1 MKKIGIIVASIL
13 VVLILLAIACSQ
25 SCKEKTEAIK
35 INDSGNKT
43 ADVTK
48 PVDGNGQTKQTPD
61 NAGKPE
67 NNGNTA
73 TDKPAEQGKPEEGD
87 PCKPVITDTSD
98 IPQTTVE
105 AYKESQMINAMKLIP
120 KETFE
125 VKTGVDF
132 SILNF
137 SNIKGLFDRMKYRQ
151 DKDADKMIR
160 YAPMLMQEAM
170 MKPLNDFERT
180 ENLLWT
186 VTNITTFTTWMA
198 GNFGANMNMIPMLTK
213 EKYKKNTIV
222 YGYNLYVAPES
233 AANPRYG
240 SYAMPLADNFAMI
253 SNSDISGLAKNSV
266 MNITE
271 KGDGMLSEQKLAQL
285 VSYLGDPEACSII
298 RNDTHYADFA
308 AKMGQQSNLPPDV
321 KEIPKEVKLL
331 QQGIK
336 ELCGYERSDKLR
348 YIGVGFYP
356 NEEYALKFMLLY
368 DEASIVKSDMMLLR
382 EFWNKPVL
390 EESER
395 WRSGTDLKETR
406 FSVKDN
412 MGFVECKVNAQL
424 PGIDVINS
432 ISVGIGQNLSLPFVK
447 Q

>member
-13 VVLILLAIACSQ
+13 IVLILLAIACSL
-25 SCKEKTEAIK
+25 SCKEKTETIK
-35 INDSGNKT
+35 INDGGNKT

-48 PVDGNGQTKQTPD
+48 PIDGNGQTKQTPD
-61 NAGKPE
+61 N
-67 NNGNTA
+67 
-73 TDKPAEQGKPEEGD
+73 TDKPEKPNDTTTSKPTEQGKPEEGD
-87 PCKPVITDTSD
+87 PCKPVITDASD
-98 IPQTTVE
+98 IPETTVE
-105 AYKESQMINAMKLIP
+105 PYEQSQMINAMKLIP

-125 VKTGVDF
+125 VNTGVDF

-137 SNIKGLFDRMKYRQ
+137 SNVKGLFDRMNYRQ

-160 YAPMLMQEAM
+160 YAPLLIQEAM

-198 GNFGANMNMIPMLTK
+198 GNFGANMNMIPILNK

-233 AANPRYG
+233 VPNPRYG

-253 SNSDISGLAKNSV
+253 SNSDMSELAKSSV
-266 MNITE
+266 LNITE
-271 KGDGMLSEQKLAQL
+271 KGNGMLSEPKLAQL
-285 VSYLGDPEACSII
+285 ISYLGDPEACSII

-308 AKMGQQSNLPPDV
+308 AKMGQQSKLPPGIKEV
-321 KEIPKEVKLL
+321 PKEIKEL

-336 ELCGYERSDKLR
+336 ELCGYERSDRLM

-356 NEEYALKFMLLY
+356 NDEYSLKFMLIY
-368 DEASIVKSDMMLLR
+368 DNASIVKSDMRLLR
-382 EFWNKPVL
+382 EFWKKPVL
-390 EESER
+390 DEIEK

-412 MGFVECKVNAQL
+412 MGFVECKVNGKL

-432 ISVGIGQNLSLPFVK
+432 ISIGIGQNLSLPFVK
-447 Q
+447 H